1 MLYIVGSVICLVL
14 LGGRDVRLLQPL
26 VAKWGEKK
34 LTIHTGTTGIQE
46 LQSWKKGTM
55 GTFHIKL
62 ILQGRSIQNL
72 TISHLEP
79 GGFVK
84 SFFFFNLGR
93 ASGAARAFRRT
104 HTAWEKLLS

>member
-14 LGGRDVRLLQPL
+14 LGGRDVRLLWPL

-34 LTIHTGTTGIQE
+34 AYNTYRNYRNTGIQE

-62 ILQGRSIQNL
+62 ILQGWSIQNL
-72 TISHLEP
+72 TISHSEP

-84 SFFFFNLGR
+84 SFFFF
-93 ASGAARAFRRT
+93 
-104 HTAWEKLLS
+104 